1 MEKSLNSRKTI
12 KLEYLQHIAKSVA
25 IINSQGEY
33 EIKPT
38 KFCKKGDVVWVLE
51 ASDSFVRTKIY

>member
-1 MEKSLNSRKTI
+1 MKKSLNSRKSI

-38 KFCKKGDVVWVLE
+38 KFCKRGDVVWVLGT
-51 ASDSFVRTKIY
+51 SDSFIRARVY